1 MLEYLATVPNF
12 LIYLATSGFLLIA
25 FMAAYTIATPQ
36 QDIAL
41 IRKGNICASLVFSGT
56 LLGFALPIASAMA
69 HSVNLT
75 DLVLWSF
82 VACFVQAVVSLV
94 LRFLIHDLRTHV
106 EADHLSVGIMMA
118 SMKISAGL
126 LNAAAMVY

>member
-1 MLEYLATVPNF
+1 MLEYLAAVPNF
-12 LIYLATSGFLLIA
+12 LIYLATSGLLLIA

-56 LLGFALPIASAMA
+56 LIGFALPLASALA

-75 DLVLWSF
+75 DLALWSF
-82 VACFVQAVVSLV
+82 VACVVQAVVSLV
-94 LRFLIHDLRTHV
+94 IRFLVRDLRAHV
-106 EADHLSVGIMMA
+106 EADRLSVGIMMA
-118 SMKISAGL
+118 SMKIAAGL
-126 LNAAAMVY
+126 LNAAAMTY